1 MGVSFNATLSRQYR
15 VENTFLY
22 VDELGKPD
30 DGLCYAAGTSIPEP
44 CPLGFFSSS
53 SSSSMECAMEAREN
67 GLYNVHLDG
76 VDYLATLDPV
86 QGVVQCRVQVSF
98 YSFFRGLR

>member
-1 MGVSFNATLSRQYR
+1 
-15 VENTFLY
+15 
-22 VDELGKPD
+22 
-30 DGLCYAAGTSIPEP
+30 
-44 CPLGFFSSS
+44 
-53 SSSSMECAMEAREN
+53 MEAREN

-86 QGVVQCRVQVSF
+86 QGLVQCRVQVSF